1 MSIFNMKKTCEKA
14 GISEFSRT
22 RGGWMKLVEGI
33 DKSKKGG
40 YSFVG
45 DNFFKV
51 GNFESNLPS
60 GLYLDQSTS
69 VVDGEKVLTM
79 NLFKIEKGEVELI
92 NTTPK
97 SNGWAYRLWDDVD
110 EYFDNGGV
118 SCDDLMSAI
127 DELTTDTNLIDELIE
142 KLTIRQAKEDR
153 PYEFRN
159 WWECLSHLTD
169 ANVWSVPVQMWDNL
183 PEDSKIP
190 NTSKR
195 IRCHGVPSH
204 LLKYISKQMN
214 FVSVNEDE
222 YEIDEN
228 TPVDFKEGNA
238 RIIAS
243 ESFKRMLKMYETYYL
258 VTTRSNYTGYHNK
271 LQVVIFWYDD
281 GTVYIRSFTYFVDP
295 QKRDHIPADI
305 VGREC

>member
-1 MSIFNMKKTCEKA
+1 
-14 GISEFSRT
+14 
-22 RGGWMKLVEGI
+22 MKLVEGI

-79 NLFKIEKGEVELI
+79 NLFKIEKGEVELV

-110 EYFDNGGV
+110 EYFNDGGV

-159 WWECLSHLTD
+159 WWEVLSHLVD
-169 ANVWSVPVQMWDNL
+169 ADVWHTPIHMLDKL
-183 PEDSKIP
+183 PEPSSYIVAHGIK
-190 NTSKR
+190 SH
-195 IRCHGVPSH
+195 IR
-204 LLKYISKQMN
+204 KYITKQLSL
-214 FVSVNEDE
+214 VAKDEDDC
-222 YEIDEN
+222 EIDEN

-243 ESFKRMLKMYETYYL
+243 ESFKRMLKFYEAYYL
-258 VTTRSNYTGYHNK
+258 VTTRPNYTGYHNQ
-271 LQVVIFWYDD
+271 LQVVVFWYDD
-281 GTVYIRSFTYFVDP
+281 GTVYIRSFTYFVNP
-295 QKRDHIPADI
+295 QKRDHIPVDI